1 MLFWMV
7 LVERTWSVCRCNDCG
22 LRQDV
27 LRYQVVR
34 LSVHR
39 QTLEQKGIVQRLA
52 EDLGKPCGHLHTTE
66 YVKQRWWGTCLV
78 RIPLH

>member
-7 LVERTWSVCRCNDCG
+7 LVDRTWSVCRCYDCG

-66 YVKQRWWGTCLV
+66 VRETAMVGTCLV